1 MRTEYKHNPPIPYM
15 SNRNEMSIISID
27 DSGFVDIIYCEK

>member
-1 MRTEYKHNPPIPYM
+1 MKLKWIRYM
-15 SNRNEMSIISID
+15 SNRNEMSIVSID

>member
-1 MRTEYKHNPPIPYM
+1 MKLKWIRYM

>member
-1 MRTEYKHNPPIPYM
+1 MKLKWIRYM
-15 SNRNEMSIISID
+15 SNRNEMFIISID